1 MRKWLIAAVIVAAA
15 MILTS
20 APAKAEGIT
29 LTSNSVNFGTF
40 SCTSGGVPTPGACFG
55 NDITLDV
62 SGSGTSW
69 TITYSIDTTNNTNA
83 GDGIAAVSFVLT
95 GFSYVDADVTLTGA
109 PGGAGAWSE
118 ALGPASAGGCNNV
131 SSNSICA
138 FDTSAL
144 GSGTGLDALTDGSTL
159 TWTWTINNQTF
170 SGFDSATHV
179 QALFG
184 DLDPNNPKCS
194 STAPNKDCFAQSG
207 LISSHAG
214 QVPEPATLALFG
226 LGLLGLAGLKRRL
239 S

>member
-1 MRKWLIAAVIVAAA
+1 MKKTLFAAVIVVAAI
-15 MILTS
+15 ILAGT
-20 APAKAEGIT
+20 PAKAESIT
-29 LTSNSVNFGTF
+29 LTSNGSTIGTF
-40 SCTSGGVPTPGACFG
+40 ACTGTNGCFG

-69 TITYSIDTTNNTNA
+69 TVTYSIDTTNNTNA

-109 PGGAGAWSE
+109 PGGAGAWTE
-118 ALGPASAGGCNNV
+118 AAGPANASGCQD
-131 SSNSICA
+131 STSNMICA

-170 SGFDSATHV
+170 GGFDSATHV

-194 STAPNKDCFAQSG
+194 LSSTDPRKDCFAQTG
-207 LISSHAG
+207 LISSATAT
-214 QVPEPATLALFG
+214 PEPATLALFG